1 MDFSPRISSALF
13 LLILS
18 VHFSFAQQDYYWV
31 EGSGNWSDITH
42 WATTSG
48 GATKHSVAPTELD
61 NVYFDGNSFS
71 GSGQSVT
78 IDVAALC
85 HDFDWTGATNFPA
98 INASDQLDIYGS
110 VVMNTD
116 VDYNLDEVYFKSSD
130 MGETLTTS
138 GVSFGTSCTL
148 RFDGTGGWS
157 LVGNLDTYRIYF
169 TKGTFSTANYNITTS
184 NTIYVSSTTGNLM
197 DLSLGSSTINCQT
210 FWNSSAS
217 DLVFDAGTSEII
229 TGQLRGDL
237 NGNGPFTY
245 YDIIYEEG
253 GSLYNTNNINT
264 VTLLDGSL
272 VVESGSVQHLN
283 GFIAD
288 GDKYSDLEIRTFS
301 EGSEATFSATTG
313 SIDIDFVTLQDIHAT
328 GGATF
333 NATNSIDNGNNTG
346 WTITAPTG
354 DDYFWVGDGG
364 DWDDPTHWATSSGG
378 ATLHTDYPSKYDN
391 VYFDVNSFT
400 EASQTVNINI
410 PEANFKDMDWTGV
423 TNNPTLYA
431 PYESQVKFYGNVIFT
446 DGMTKSIY
454 NARVYGDGTGQEFH
468 FGGGSITN
476 FSFHGTGEYTLY
488 DLVDCGNFS
497 VFGGSINLGDATFDI
512 SFTFTVQNSDDVT
525 LDMGSA
531 VINTRDFKVVDFG
544 GTIINPG
551 TSQIII
557 TRDFYG
563 DDHTFNQLTMTGN
576 GSVSGSN
583 TFNTLELE
591 PGVNVSLAEGTIQT
605 VTNLLLTGTKASPI
619 NLNSDSPG
627 TQATLSVSIGTVD
640 GIYLIL
646 QDIAAAGGATF
657 NADQTIDNGNNTG
670 WNITSISSQNY
681 YWVGGSGNWSDF
693 ANHWATTSGG
703 STFHTGEPGVLDNV
717 FLDAN
722 SFSSTDDEL
731 TIDYS
736 SVSMHDLDMS
746 GMDVAAKIIGDIH
759 LNIYGSLH
767 ISPIAIFYPDEVFF
781 LSEESETII
790 AKNLSLYTS
799 GEFHIDGSG
808 TFTLGDSLKLRE
820 LFISNGTFI
829 TDGNY
834 VNIDFRTTLDGDA
847 GILMDLGTSE
857 YVSRSLTSGNASNY
871 TIDASQ
877 ATMVFSSSFSP
888 DYNNANNVT
897 LNDLIIRQS
906 NGTDDGDIEH
916 DITVN
921 NLIVEAG
928 SPITIRSGVTVTANQ
943 IEMIGTSEEPILLS
957 SSIEGQA
964 GTLSQ
969 ATGTVEAEYLELK
982 DNIATGGATFNAY
995 SSINLGNTSGW
1006 TFFKTEQTIDFPALT
1021 DKAFDD
1027 DPFTLVAT
1035 ASSGL
1040 PVEFEVLSGP
1050 ATVEGNTLT
1059 LDGSIGVVQVKAS
1072 QSGDIDFYP
1081 AQSVINEFEVIGYD
1095 QEITFP
1101 ELAPATYGDGPI
1113 DLLATSTY
1121 NLKITY
1127 SSSDESVATIDGNTN
1142 DLIIQGAGEATI
1154 TAMQIGN
1161 DSVSVAADVEQVI
1174 SISKAA
1180 ITITADD
1187 QIISFGD
1194 PLPDFTYDITGFV
1207 YDDTEGNL
1215 DTPVIIET
1223 TATDISPIGSYPIT
1237 VSGATSGN
1245 YDISFIGGNL
1255 EIEKRSQV
1263 ITFDP
1268 PTSVNINDGTLD
1280 LVATVDSELP
1290 LTFELTSGPAT
1301 LSGNTLTFT
1310 GTGELVIE
1318 VSQSGDDNHFAAET
1332 VIETIIVTDG
1342 TKTDQTIT
1350 FNTISDKKYGDTFS
1364 LAATATSGL
1373 SVTFVVTEGPGEITG
1388 SSLTVTGVGSIS
1400 VRASQVGN
1408 DIFNPAIS
1416 VTRTFA
1422 TTKASL
1428 TITADDKTKTYG
1440 EANPA
1445 LTISY
1450 DGFVNGDDEG
1460 DITPPAVGSSAGL
1473 ASGAGEYDITLT
1485 GGSAENYEIT
1495 KVNGTLTVEK
1505 AEAVITITNLEQEAD
1520 GTEKFPTISTDPDG
1534 LAYSV
1539 TYDGSSAA
1547 PVDAGDYEV
1556 VVTISDANYQGE
1568 ATETFS
1574 LTSVLGASFVETGI
1588 KVFPNPMVNYVEVQG
1603 IEKGSLTVLN
1613 LQGQVVLT
1621 REITPRIDL
1630 RGLTSGN
1637 YILQLEN
1644 LITEKTSQFRLIK
1657 KH

>member
-13 LLILS
+13 LLVLS

-31 EGSGNWSDITH
+31 DGSGNWSDVTH

-148 RFDGTGGWS
+148 RFEGTGGWS

-184 NTIYVSSTTGNLM
+184 NTIYVSSTTGNLL
-197 DLSLGSSTINCQT
+197 DLSLGNSTINCQT

-253 GSLYNTNNINT
+253 GSLYNTNIINT
-264 VTLLDGSL
+264 VTLLGGSL

-283 GFIAD
+283 DFLAN

-301 EGSEATFSATTG
+301 EGTEATFSISSGA
-313 SIDIDFVTLQDIHAT
+313 IAIDFVSLRDIHAT

-346 WTITAPTG
+346 WTITAPAG
-354 DDYFWVGDGG
+354 ADYYWVGNGG
-364 DWDDPTHWATSSGG
+364 DWDDPTHWATTSGG
-378 ATLHTDYPSKYDN
+378 GTFHTDYPSKYDD
-391 VYFDVNSFT
+391 VYFDANSFT
-400 EASQTVNINI
+400 EVSQTVNIDI
-410 PEANFKDMDWTGV
+410 PEASFKDMDWTGV
-423 TNNPTLYA
+423 INNPTLYA
-431 PYESQVKFYGNVIFT
+431 PYESQVKAYGNVIFT
-446 DGMTKSIY
+446 EDMTKSIY
-454 NARVYGDGTGQEFH
+454 NGGGYSDETGLEFH
-468 FGGGSITN
+468 YGGGSIQN
-476 FSFHGTGEYTLY
+476 FSFRGAGEYTLY
-488 DLVDCGNFS
+488 DEVNCGNFNIYDGS
-497 VFGGSINLGDATFDI
+497 VNLGDVTVNVN
-512 SFTFTVQNSDDVT
+512 FTFNIQSSDSNVD
-525 LDMGSA
+525 LGSA
-531 VINTRDFKVVDFG
+531 VINTRDFKVVAS
-544 GTIINPG
+544 GTTAIVPG

-563 DDHTFNQLTMTGN
+563 DDFSFNQLTMTGN

-583 TFNTLELE
+583 TFSTLELE
-591 PGVNVSLAEGTIQT
+591 PGVNVSLTDGTTQT
-605 VTNLLLTGTKASPI
+605 VTNLILTGTKASPI
-619 NLNSDSPG
+619 NLNSSNPG
-627 TQATLSVSIGTVD
+627 TQATLSVASGTVD
-640 GIYLIL
+640 GVYLIL
-646 QDIAAAGGATF
+646 QDIAATGGATF

-670 WNITSISSQNY
+670 WNLTSITSQDY

-693 ANHWATTSGG
+693 ENHWATTSGG

-722 SFSSTDDEL
+722 SFSSSDDEL
-731 TIDYS
+731 TIDFS

-746 GMDVAAKIIGDIH
+746 GMDDAAKIIGDIH

-781 LSEESETII
+781 LSDESETII

-829 TDGNY
+829 TDGKY
-834 VNIDFRTTLDGDA
+834 VNIDFTTTLEGDN
-847 GILMDLGTSE
+847 GIMMDLGTSE
-857 YVSRSLTSGNASNY
+857 YISRSFDCGSASNY
-871 TIDASQ
+871 SIDASE
-877 ATMVFSSSFSP
+877 ATMVFSSSFNP
-888 DYNNANNVT
+888 DFSLTNTVT
-897 LNDLIIRQS
+897 LNDLIVRQS
-906 NGTDDGDIEH
+906 NGTDNGTIEH

-921 NLIVEAG
+921 NLIVENS
-928 SPITIRSGVTVTANQ
+928 SPLTIRSGKTVTATQ
-943 IEMIGTSEEPILLS
+943 FQMIGTMEEPIVLS
-957 SSIEGQA
+957 SSIEGQP

-969 ATGTVEAEYLELK
+969 ASGTVDAEYLEIK

-995 SSINLGNTSGW
+995 SSVNLGNTSGW
-1006 TFFKTEQTIDFPALT
+1006 TFFKTEQTIDFPVIS

-1027 DPFTLVAT
+1027 DPFILSAT

-1040 PVEFEVLSGP
+1040 DVEFEVISGP
-1050 ATVEGNTLT
+1050 ATVEGNLLT
-1059 LDGSIGVVQVKAS
+1059 LDGSIGTVQVKAS
-1072 QSGDIDFYP
+1072 QPGDIDFYP

-1127 SSSDESVATIDGNTN
+1127 SSSDESVAAIEGTTN

-1174 SISKAA
+1174 SISKGA
-1180 ITITADD
+1180 ITITAED
-1187 QIISFGD
+1187 QTISYGD
-1194 PLPDFTYDITGFV
+1194 PLPEFTYEISGFV
-1207 YDDTEGNL
+1207 YDDTEEDL
-1215 DTPVIIET
+1215 DAPVIIET

-1245 YDISFIGGNL
+1245 YDITFTGGTL

-1268 PTSVNINDGTLD
+1268 PASVNVNEGTLD
-1280 LVATVDSELP
+1280 LEATVDSELP
-1290 LTFELTSGPAT
+1290 LTIELQSGPAT

-1310 GTGELVIE
+1310 GTGELVIH
-1318 VSQSGDDNHFAAET
+1318 VSQPGDDNHFAAET

-1350 FNTISDKKYGDTFS
+1350 FNTISDKKYGDSFS

-1388 SSLTVTGVGSIS
+1388 SSLKVTGVGSIT

-1416 VTRTFA
+1416 VTQTFS
-1422 TTKASL
+1422 TTKAPL

-1450 DGFVNGDDEG
+1450 EGFVNGDDES

-1473 ASGAGEYDITLT
+1473 SSGAGEYDITLT
-1485 GGSAENYEIT
+1485 GGSAENYDII

-1505 AEAVITITNLEQEAD
+1505 AEAVITLTNLEQEAD

-1539 TYDGSSAA
+1539 TYDGSSTA
-1547 PVDAGDYEV
+1547 PVDAGEYEV
-1556 VVTISDANYQGE
+1556 VITISDANYQGE

-1574 LTSVLGASFVETGI
+1574 LTSVLGALFVEAGI
-1588 KVFPNPMVNYVEVQG
+1588 KVYPNPTANYVEVQG
-1603 IEKGSLTVLN
+1603 IEKGNLTVLN
-1613 LQGQVVLT
+1613 LQGQVVLS
-1621 REITPRIDL
+1621 REIAPQIDL
-1630 RGLTSGN
+1630 RGLTSGK
-1637 YILQLEN
+1637 YILKVEN

>member
-13 LLILS
+13 LLIFS
-18 VHFSFAQQDYYWV
+18 INFSFAQQDYYWV
-31 EGSGNWSDITH
+31 GGSGNWSDVSH

-48 GATKHSVAPTELD
+48 GTTNHAVAPTELD
-61 NVYFDGNSFS
+61 NVYFDGSSFS

-78 IDVAALC
+78 IDVAAVC

-110 VVMNTD
+110 AVMNTD

-130 MGETLTTS
+130 MGETITTS
-138 GVSFGTSCTL
+138 GVSFGTSCTI
-148 RFDGTGGWS
+148 RFEGTGSWS
-157 LVGNLDTYRIYF
+157 LVGKLDTYRIYF
-169 TKGTFSTANYNITTS
+169 VKGTFSTANYDITTS

-197 DLSLGSSTINCQT
+197 DLSLGSSTINCGT

-245 YDIIYEEG
+245 YDITFEDG
-253 GSLYNTNNINT
+253 GALYNVNNLNV
-264 VTLLDGSL
+264 VTLLAGTL
-272 VVESGSVQHLN
+272 YVEAGSVQSLN
-283 GFIAD
+283 DFVAS
-288 GDKYSDLEIRTFS
+288 GDKYSDLEVITFS
-301 EGSEATFSATTG
+301 EGTEATFSASSGT
-313 SIDIDFVTLQDIHAT
+313 IDIDFVTLQDIHAT

-333 NATNSIDNGNNTG
+333 NATNSIDNGNNDG
-346 WTITAPTG
+346 WTITAPAG
-354 DDYFWVGDGG
+354 ADYYWVGDGG

-378 ATLHTDYPSKYDN
+378 STFHTDYPSKYDN

-400 EASQTVNINI
+400 EASQTVNVNI

-454 NARVYGDGTGQEFH
+454 NARVYGDDTGQEFH

-583 TFNTLELE
+583 TFTTLELE
-591 PGVNVSLAEGTIQT
+591 PGVNVSLAEGTTQT

-646 QDIAAAGGATF
+646 QDIAATGGATF

-670 WNITSISSQNY
+670 WNITSISSQDY
-681 YWVGGSGNWSDF
+681 YWVGGTGNWSDF

-703 STFHTGEPGVLDNV
+703 TTFHTGEPGVLDNV
-717 FLDAN
+717 YLDAN
-722 SFSSTDDEL
+722 SFSSATDEL
-731 TIDYS
+731 TIDYAS
-736 SVSMHDLDMS
+736 ISMNTLDLS
-746 GMDVAAKIIGDIH
+746 AMDVGAIISGDVI
-759 LNIYGSLH
+759 LNVYGSLN
-767 ISPIAIFYPDEVFF
+767 ISPIAAFYPDEIHL
-781 LSEESETII
+781 LSDESVSIS
-790 AKNLSLYTS
+790 AKNPYLYTS
-799 GEFHIDGSG
+799 GEFFFEGAG
-808 TFTLGDSLKLRE
+808 TFTLSDTLKLRE
-820 LFISNGTFI
+820 LTISNGTFM
-829 TDGNY
+829 TNNNY

-1006 TFFKTEQTIDFPALT
+1006 TFFKTEQTIDFPALS

-1027 DPFTLVAT
+1027 DPFTLEAT

-1040 PVEFEVLSGP
+1040 TVEFEVLSGP
-1050 ATVEGNTLT
+1050 ASVEGNTLT
-1059 LDGSIGVVQVKAS
+1059 LDGSIGIVQVKAS
-1072 QSGDIDFYP
+1072 QAGDIDFYP
-1081 AQSVINEFEVIGYD
+1081 AQSVINEFEVTGYD

-1101 ELAPATYGDGPI
+1101 ELAPANYGDGPI

-1187 QIISFGD
+1187 QIISYGD
-1194 PLPDFTYDITGFV
+1194 PIPDFTYQISGFE
-1207 YDDTEGNL
+1207 YDDTEEDL
-1215 DTPVIIET
+1215 DTPVTTET
-1223 TATDISPIGSYPIT
+1223 TATESSAIGTYPIT
-1237 VSGATSGN
+1237 VGGATSGN
-1245 YDISFIGGNL
+1245 YDITFVDATL
-1255 EIEKRSQV
+1255 EIEKRSQM

-1301 LSGNTLTFT
+1301 LNGNTLTFT
-1310 GTGELVIE
+1310 GTGELVIH
-1318 VSQSGDDNHFAAET
+1318 VSQAGDDNHFAAET
-1332 VIETIIVTDG
+1332 VIETVIVTDG
-1342 TKTDQTIT
+1342 TKTDQSIT
-1350 FNTISDKKYGDTFS
+1350 FNTISDKKYGDSFS

-1373 SVTFVVTEGPGEITG
+1373 SVTYTVTEGPGEITG
-1388 SSLTVTGVGSIS
+1388 SSLKVTGVGSIT

-1416 VTRTFA
+1416 VTQVFS
-1422 TTKASL
+1422 TTKAPL

-1440 EANPA
+1440 ETNPT

-1460 DITPPAVGSSAGL
+1460 DITPPSIGTTAGMSSD
-1473 ASGAGEYDITLT
+1473 AGEYDITLT
-1485 GGSAENYEIT
+1485 GGSADNYDIT

-1505 AEAVITITNLEQEAD
+1505 AEATITITNLEHEAD
-1520 GTEKFPTISTDPDG
+1520 GTEKFPTITTDPDG

-1539 TYDGSSAA
+1539 TYDGSTTA
-1547 PVDAGDYEV
+1547 PVDAGEYEL
-1556 VVTISDANYQGE
+1556 VVTISDVNYQGE
-1568 ATETFS
+1568 VTETFS
-1574 LTSVLGASFVETGI
+1574 LISVLGAAFVEAGI
-1588 KVFPNPMVNYVEVQG
+1588 KVFPNPTVNYVEVRG
-1603 IEKGSLTVLN
+1603 IEKGNLTILD
-1613 LQGQVVLT
+1613 LQGKVVLT
-1621 REITPRIDL
+1621 KEIAPQIDL
-1630 RGLTSGN
+1630 GSLTSGN
-1637 YILQLEN
+1637 YILKVEN
-1644 LITEKTSQFRLIK
+1644 LVTEKTSQFRLIK

>member
-18 VHFSFAQQDYYWV
+18 FNFSLAQQDYYWV
-31 EGSGNWSDITH
+31 GGSGNWSDVSH

-48 GATKHSVAPTELD
+48 GVTNHAVAPTELD
-61 NVYFDGNSFS
+61 NVFFDSNSFS

-78 IDVAALC
+78 IDGVAVC

-110 VVMNTD
+110 VIMNTD

-130 MGETLTTS
+130 MGETITTS
-138 GVSFGTSCTL
+138 GVSFGTSCTI

-157 LVGNLDTYRIYF
+157 LNGNLNTYRIYF
-169 TKGTFSTANYNITTS
+169 IKGTFSTANYAITTA
-184 NTIYVSSTTGNLM
+184 NTIYVSSTSGNLL
-197 DLSLGSSTINCQT
+197 DLSLGSSTIDCGT

-283 GFIAD
+283 DFIAD

-301 EGSEATFSATTG
+301 AGSEATFSISSGT
-313 SIDIDFVTLQDIHAT
+313 IDIDFVSLQDIHAT

-346 WTITAPTG
+346 WNITAPTG

-364 DWDDPTHWATSSGG
+364 DWDDPTHWATTSGG
-378 ATLHTDYPSKYDN
+378 STFHTDYPSKYDD
-391 VYFDVNSFT
+391 VYFDANSFT
-400 EASQTVNINI
+400 EPNQTVNINI
-410 PEANFKDMDWTGV
+410 PEANFKDMDWSGV
-423 TNNPTLYA
+423 TNDPTLYA
-431 PYESQVKFYGNVIFT
+431 PYESQVKAHGNVFFT
-446 DGMTKSIY
+446 EDMTKSIY
-454 NARVYGDGTGQEFH
+454 NGGAYGDATGLEFH
-468 FGGGSITN
+468 YGGGSIQN
-476 FSFHGTGEYTLY
+476 FSFRGDGEYTMY
-488 DLVDCGNFS
+488 DEVNCGNFN
-497 VFGGSINLGDATFDI
+497 VYGGSVNLGDVTI
-512 SFTFTVQNSDDVT
+512 NVNFTFNIQSSDSNVD
-525 LDMGSA
+525 LGSA
-531 VINTRDFKVVDFG
+531 VINTRDFKVVAS
-544 GTIINPG
+544 GTTAIVPG

-563 DDHTFNQLTMTGN
+563 DDFSFNQLTMTGN
-576 GSVSGSN
+576 GSISGYN
-583 TFNTLELE
+583 TFSTLEVE
-591 PGVNVSLAEGTIQT
+591 PGVNVSLIEGTTQT
-605 VTNLLLTGTKASPI
+605 VTSLVLTGTKSSPI
-619 NLNSDSPG
+619 NMSSSSPG
-627 TQATLSVSIGTVD
+627 IQATLSVASGTVD

-646 QDIAAAGGATF
+646 QDIAATGGATF

-670 WNITSISSQNY
+670 WNITSITSQDY

-722 SFSSTDDEL
+722 SFSSPDDEL
-731 TIDYS
+731 TIDHS

-746 GMDVAAKIIGDIH
+746 GMDDAAKIVGDVL

-781 LSEESETII
+781 LSDESETIS
-790 AKNLSLYTS
+790 ARNLSLYTS

-808 TFTLGDSLKLRE
+808 TFTLGDSLRLRE
-820 LFISNGTFI
+820 LFISDGTFI
-829 TDGNY
+829 TDGHY
-834 VNIDFRTTLDGDA
+834 VNINFSTNLEDDKGLM
-847 GILMDLGTSE
+847 MDLGTSE
-857 YVSRSLTSGNASNY
+857 YISRSFDCGSASNY
-871 TIDASQ
+871 TIDASE
-877 ATMVFSSSFSP
+877 ATMVFSSSFNP
-888 DYNNANNVT
+888 DFSLINTVT
-897 LNDLIIRQS
+897 LNDLVVRQS
-906 NGTDDGDIEH
+906 NGTDDGRIEH
-916 DITVN
+916 NITVN
-921 NLIVEAG
+921 NLIVENS
-928 SPITIRSGVTVTANQ
+928 SPITIRSGKTVTATQ
-943 IEMIGTSEEPILLS
+943 IEMIGTVEDPILLS
-957 SSIEGQA
+957 SSIEGEP

-969 ATGTVEAEYLELK
+969 ASGTVDAEYLEIK

-995 SSINLGNTSGW
+995 SSVNLGNTSGW
-1006 TFFKTEQTIDFPALT
+1006 TFFKTEQTIDFPAIS

-1027 DPFTLVAT
+1027 DPFTLTAT

-1040 PVEFEVLSGP
+1040 DVEFEVISGP
-1050 ATVEGNTLT
+1050 ATVEGNLLT
-1059 LDGSIGVVQVKAS
+1059 LDGSIGTVQIKAS
-1072 QSGDIDFYP
+1072 QPGDIDYYP

-1101 ELAPATYGDGPI
+1101 ELSPATYGDGPI

-1127 SSSDESVATIDGNTN
+1127 SSSDESVATIDGATN

-1161 DSVSVAADVEQVI
+1161 DSVSVAADVEQII

-1180 ITITADD
+1180 LTITAEDKT
-1187 QIISFGD
+1187 ISFGE
-1194 PLPDFTYDITGFV
+1194 PIPTLTYLISGFE
-1207 YDDTEGNL
+1207 YDDAEGDL
-1215 DTPVIIET
+1215 DVPVTIET
-1223 TATDISPIGSYPIT
+1223 TATEGSAIGTYPIT
-1237 VSGATSGN
+1237 VSGAMSGN
-1245 YDISFIGGNL
+1245 YDITFTDAIL
-1255 EIEKRSQV
+1255 EIEKKTQV

-1268 PTSVNINDGTLD
+1268 PSSVNVADGTLVLD
-1280 LVATVDSELP
+1280 ASVDSELP
-1290 LTFELTSGPAT
+1290 LTFELESGPAT

-1310 GTGELVIE
+1310 GTGELV
-1318 VSQSGDDNHFAAET
+1318 VQVTQAGDDNHFAAEP
-1332 VIETIIVTDG
+1332 VVRTIIVTDG
-1342 TKTDQTIT
+1342 TKTDQSIT
-1350 FNTISDKKYGDTFS
+1350 FNTISDKKYGDSFS
-1364 LAATATSGL
+1364 LVATATSGL

-1388 SSLTVTGVGSIS
+1388 SSLKVTGVGDIT
-1400 VRASQVGN
+1400 VKASQVGN
-1408 DIFNPAIS
+1408 DIFNPALPVIRS
-1416 VTRTFA
+1416 FASTR
-1422 TTKASL
+1422 ASL

-1440 EANPA
+1440 ESNPV

-1450 DGFVNGDDEG
+1450 DGFVNGDDES
-1460 DITPPAVGSSAGL
+1460 DITPPSIGSTAGL
-1473 ASGAGEYDITLT
+1473 ASDAGEYAITLT
-1485 GGSAENYEIT
+1485 GGSAVNYEIT
-1495 KVNGTLTVEK
+1495 KVNGILTIEK

-1539 TYDGSSAA
+1539 TYDGSSTA
-1547 PVDAGDYEV
+1547 PVDAGDYDV
-1556 VVTISDANYQGE
+1556 VVTISDTNYQGE

-1574 LTSVLGASFVETGI
+1574 LTSVLGASFIEAGI
-1588 KVFPNPMVNYVEVQG
+1588 KVFPNPTVKYLEVRG
-1603 IEKGSLTVLN
+1603 IEKGNLIVLD
-1613 LQGQVVLT
+1613 LQGKVVYT
-1621 REITPRIDL
+1621 RNITPRMDL
-1630 RGLTSGN
+1630 GGLTAGN
-1637 YILQLEN
+1637 YILKVEN